1 MEKIEKKLDKFL
13 DRFEEKQIREYE
25 KLLKKMDKLCEEV
38 QKEFKHDYERLAKK
52 IERANEDN
60 RDEIRKRIKNSETSI
75 RQFRREVIKMCSTR
89 NSDHTDGEE
98 IPWYPTEICHP
109 VSFIQEFI
117 MSDRIDFVNY
127 YLEHRFKDKFR
138 GDRYQSCWMKNSN
151 GKYMRTTFEHIWSY
165 IELVEWQ
172 FKLCFANPFEYR
184 EEKKG
189 IYFEKFNNFLEFG
202 DTDLTR
208 DNLRKYLIYI
218 HKSLRPLRK

>member
-25 KLLKKMDKLCEEV
+25 KLLKKMDKL
-38 QKEFKHDYERLAKK
+38 H
-52 IERANEDN
+52 EDN
-60 RDEIRKRIKNSETSI
+60 RDEIRKRMKNCETGI

-151 GKYMRTTFEHIWSY
+151 GKYIRTTFEHIWSY

-218 HKSLRPLRK
+218 HKSLEPLRK